1 MRDRTRHL
9 GEHERML
16 EGKRIIVT
24 GAGQG
29 IGAAIATVCRHHGAT
44 VFGVDANPDTDVD
57 AHADIVDADRVRAAV
72 AAAADTMGG
81 IDGLV
86 NNVGVAGPTG
96 SVEAVDPDAF
106 DACVRVNVGG
116 TFRMTA
122 AVVRHLERG
131 DGIVNISSTAG
142 VFGYPLRTPY
152 AASKWAVVGMTK
164 TWAMELGDRGI
175 RVNVI
180 CPGTVDGPRMDGVI
194 EREAAATGAT
204 FYDIKSGYTNQ
215 VSMRTLIDPT
225 DIGEAAAWLLS
236 PEARY
241 VSGQI
246 LSVDGHTE
254 TLRTV

>member
-1 MRDRTRHL
+1 MAARVRHD
-9 GEHERML
+9 EPML
-16 EGKRIIVT
+16 DAKRIIVT

-29 IGAAIATVCRHHGAT
+29 IGAAIASVCRRHGAT
-44 VFGVDANPDTDVD
+44 VFGIDANPDSDVD
-57 AHADIVDADRVRAAV
+57 AVADIADSGAVDTAV
-72 AAAADTMGG
+72 AAAVEAMGG

-96 SVEAVDPDAF
+96 LVEDVDPDEF
-106 DACVRVNVGG
+106 DACVRINIGG

-122 AVVRHLERG
+122 AVVPHLTA
-131 DGIVNISSTAG
+131 DAAIVNISSTAG
-142 VFGYPLRTPY
+142 IYGYPLRSPY

-175 RVNVI
+175 RVNVV

-204 FYDIKSGYTNQ
+204 FDEIKTGYTNQ
-215 VSMRTLIDPT
+215 VSMRTLIAPT
-225 DIGEAAAWLLS
+225 DIGEATAWLLS

-241 VSGQI
+241 VSGQV

-254 TLRTV
+254 SLRTV

>member
-1 MRDRTRHL
+1 
-9 GEHERML
+9 ML
-16 EGKRIIVT
+16 TGKRIIVT

-29 IGAAIATVCRHHGAT
+29 IGASIVEVCRRHGAQ
-44 VFGVDANPDTDVD
+44 VFGIDANAETDVD
-57 AHADIVDADRVRAAV
+57 AVADIADSSAVEAAVDAAV
-72 AAAADTMGG
+72 VAMGG

-96 SVEAVDPDAF
+96 VVESLDADAF
-106 DACVRVNVGG
+106 DSCVQINVGG

-122 AVVRHLERG
+122 AVVPHLG
-131 DGIVNISSTAG
+131 AGACIVNISSTAG
-142 VFGYPLRTPY
+142 IYGYPLRTPY

-194 EREAAATGAT
+194 EREAAATGAG
-204 FYDIKSGYTNQ
+204 FDAIKAGYTNQ
-215 VSMRTLIDPT
+215 VSMRTLIAPA

-241 VSGQI
+241 VSGQV

-254 TLRTV
+254 SLRTV

>member
-1 MRDRTRHL
+1 MRPRPAKL
-9 GEHERML
+9 GDDDRML

-29 IGAAIATVCRHHGAT
+29 IGASIAAVCRSHGAT
-44 VFGVDANPDTDVD
+44 VFGIDANPDSEVD
-57 AHADIVDADRVRAAV
+57 AHADIADGGAVRSAVDAAV
-72 AAAADTMGG
+72 ATMGG
-81 IDGLV
+81 VDGLV

-96 SVEAVDPDAF
+96 PVDALDPEAF
-106 DACVRVNVGG
+106 DACVRINVGG

-122 AVVRHLERG
+122 AVVPHLGRG
-131 DGIVNISSTAG
+131 AGIVNISSTAG
-142 VFGYPLRTPY
+142 IFGYPLRTPY

-164 TWAMELGDRGI
+164 TWAMELGEQGI

-204 FYDIKSGYTNQ
+204 FADIKAGYTNQ
-215 VSMRTLIDPT
+215 VSMQTLIDPT

-241 VSGQI
+241 VSGQV

>member
-1 MRDRTRHL
+1 
-9 GEHERML
+9 ML

-24 GAGQG
+24 GTGQG
-29 IGAAIATVCRHHGAT
+29 IGAAIADVCRRHGAT
-44 VFGVDANPDTDVD
+44 VFGIDANPDADVD
-57 AHADIVDADRVRAAV
+57 AVADIADAAAV
-72 AAAADTMGG
+72 QAAVEAASQTMGG

-96 SVEAVDPDAF
+96 LVEAVDPDEF
-106 DACVRVNVGG
+106 DACVQINVGG

-122 AVVRHLERG
+122 AVVPHLTANG
-131 DGIVNISSTAG
+131 AIVNISSTAG
-142 VFGYPLRTPY
+142 IYGYPLRTPY

-194 EREAAATGAT
+194 EREAAATGAS
-204 FYDIKSGYTNQ
+204 FDAIKSGYTNQ
-215 VSMRTLIDPT
+215 VSMRTLIAPS

-236 PEARY
+236 SEARY
-241 VSGQI
+241 VSGQV

-254 TLRTV
+254 TLRTN

>member
-1 MRDRTRHL
+1 
-9 GEHERML
+9 ML
-16 EGKRIIVT
+16 DGKRIIVT

-29 IGAAIATVCRHHGAT
+29 IGAAIAAVCRGHGAT
-44 VFGVDANPDTDVD
+44 VFGIDANPAADVD
-57 AHADIVDADRVRAAV
+57 AHADIGDADGVKAAV
-72 AAAADTMGG
+72 DDAAGSMGG

-96 SVEAVDPDAF
+96 AVDTLDPDAF
-106 DACVRVNVGG
+106 DACVQVNVGG

-122 AVVRHLERG
+122 AVVPHMGRG
-131 DGIVNISSTAG
+131 AGIVNISSTAG
-142 VFGYPLRTPY
+142 IFGYPLRTPY

-204 FYDIKSGYTNQ
+204 FGEIKAGYTNQ
-215 VSMRTLIDPT
+215 VSMRTLIDPA

-241 VSGQI
+241 VSGQV